1 MSNCPS
7 TGEPILGPLLFL
19 VMVADMP
26 KYVIGEMKSAKMMA
40 YADDSTIYSKGQIF
54 PNGYLITPM

>member
-1 MSNCPS
+1 M
-7 TGEPILGPLLFL
+7 GPLLFL

-54 PNGYLITPM
+54 PNGYLISPM